1 MRSVDLLLIKELT
14 ERVAIL
20 EHIVAHY
27 SLHIHEG
34 HELLPEIILA
44 VEKKYRE
51 KYNILDNEIYTVVM
65 NEFLEMNNAK

>member
-34 HELLPEIILA
+34 HKLMPELVLSIET
-44 VEKKYRE
+44 KYRI
-51 KYNILDNEIYTVVM
+51 KYNKFDDDIYEVIIH
-65 NEFLEMNNAK
+65 EFMGVNNAK